1 MLEAV
6 HSIQLRLGAIQ
17 QSHLS
22 AREKVMTHPY
32 NQTVEKAMQDCFET
46 LSEKDRRR
54 YAGVE
59 ALKLGHGGARYIAE
73 LFGISRTTV
82 RKGQKEISEMPA
94 AEKTN
99 KRIRKKGAV
108 GADTTRSIQT

>member
-1 MLEAV
+1 MPP
-6 HSIQLRLGAIQ
+6 
-17 QSHLS
+17 
-22 AREKVMTHPY
+22 PY
-32 NQTVEKAMQDCFET
+32 NETVEKAMQDYFET
-46 LSEKDRRR
+46 LSEKARRR

-59 ALKLGHGGARYIAE
+59 ALKLGHGGVGYIAA

-99 KRIRKKGAV
+99 RRIRKKGAV
-108 GADTTRSIQT
+108 GADTTRIIQT

>member
-1 MLEAV
+1 MF
-6 HSIQLRLGAIQ
+6 
-17 QSHLS
+17 
-22 AREKVMTHPY
+22 PY
-32 NQTVEKAMQDCFET
+32 SQIIEKAMQDYFET

-59 ALKLGHGGARYIAE
+59 ALKLGHGGIAYIAK

-82 RKGQKEISEMPA
+82 RKGQKEIGTIPA
-94 AEKTN
+94 AEKAN

-108 GADTTRSIQT
+108 DTDTTESIQA

>member
-1 MLEAV
+1 L
-6 HSIQLRLGAIQ
+6 L
-17 QSHLS
+17 
-22 AREKVMTHPY
+22 AREKAMTPPY
-32 NQTVEKAMQDCFET
+32 NETVEKAMQDYFET

-59 ALKLGHGGARYIAE
+59 ALKLGHGGVGYIAA
-73 LFGISRTTV
+73 LFGTSRTTV

-108 GADTTRSIQT
+108 GADTTRSMQT